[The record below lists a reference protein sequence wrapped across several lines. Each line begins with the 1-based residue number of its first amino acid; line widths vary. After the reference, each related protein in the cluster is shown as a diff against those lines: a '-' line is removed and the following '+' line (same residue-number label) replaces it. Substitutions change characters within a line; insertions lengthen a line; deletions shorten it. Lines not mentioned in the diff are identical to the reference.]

1 MSCPF
6 FKEGYVGVCIAS
18 ETLYTP
24 SIARMETYCFEE
36 DYGLCPN
43 IASCGSG
50 AFTKT
55 ATQKTLFER
64 DELDVHR

>member
-43 IASCGSG
+43 IASRGSVAG
-50 AFTKT
+50 TKT
-55 ATQKTLFER
+55 GTQNTMLKR
-64 DELDVHR
+64 DGLDMRR